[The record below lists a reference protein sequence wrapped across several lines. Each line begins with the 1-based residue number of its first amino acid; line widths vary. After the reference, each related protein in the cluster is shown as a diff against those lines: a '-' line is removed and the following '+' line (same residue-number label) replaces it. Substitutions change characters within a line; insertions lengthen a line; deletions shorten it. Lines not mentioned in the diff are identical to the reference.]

1 MRFQR
6 GAVSIKPD
14 TAWKT
19 EASPWDKLLVSGIT
33 WPLLSR
39 YRYPLL

>member
-1 MRFQR
+1 
-6 GAVSIKPD
+6 VSIKPD

-19 EASPWDKLLVSGIT
+19 EASRWDKLLVSGLT

-39 YRYPLL
+39 YRYPIL